1 MGKIKLLNVYRINVI
16 NSSNLVFLN
25 MLFYSNLMKDIPFIR
40 LYKLYGYLYILRAG
54 IIKLKPGDMIKN
66 ISRTSKC
73 RRSGSWNSFKAKN
86 TGNRPADK
94 CQVFR
99 CTEKDTVG
107 SHVKIKGVVKKP
119 YITNLCPLH
128 NSHYNNKWM
137 RVTSGT
143 AVLVRKRDTRGPKQ
157 CYKSR
162 N

>member
-1 MGKIKLLNVYRINVI
+1 MLNFLLERLL
-16 NSSNLVFLN
+16 SL
-25 MLFYSNLMKDIPFIR
+25 LFYFYSWDNLSLCFCH
-40 LYKLYGYLYILRAG
+40 LLVQYFFKLYGYLYILRAG

-99 CTEKDTVG
+99 CTDKDTVG
-107 SHVKIKGVVKKP
+107 SHVKKKGSGDKP
-119 YITNLCPLH
+119 YIVNLCRRH
-128 NSHYNNKWM
+128 NSHHNNEWM

-143 AVLVRKRDTRGPKQ
+143 PAVLVRKRDTRGPKQ
-157 CYKSR
+157 CYKWP